1 MNEELAWYAISKV
14 NEISYKQIE
23 DLLKLCQKPQ
33 KIFKLSKEKLINFK
47 LNEQQCKQILE
58 TKFNELIL
66 EQEKLKQDGIKFIT
80 KDDKLY
86 PENLKN
92 IFDPPYWIYIKGNAQ
107 TLNKRSVAIIGSRNC
122 SKYGENVS
130 KRIAYY
136 LAKQDI
142 CVVSGLARGIDTKAH
157 EGCVIGNGTTI
168 AVLGSGLN
176 NIYPQENIPLYSK
189 IIEKGGAI
197 ISEYPM
203 DEKPSP
209 ENFPK
214 RNRII
219 SGLSEKII
227 VVEAGKR
234 SGTFITVDFALEQG
248 KEIYAVPGNITSINS
263 AGTNNLIKEGAI
275 PLTDLGDL
283 EF

>member
-47 LNEQQCKQILE
+47 SNEQQCKQILE